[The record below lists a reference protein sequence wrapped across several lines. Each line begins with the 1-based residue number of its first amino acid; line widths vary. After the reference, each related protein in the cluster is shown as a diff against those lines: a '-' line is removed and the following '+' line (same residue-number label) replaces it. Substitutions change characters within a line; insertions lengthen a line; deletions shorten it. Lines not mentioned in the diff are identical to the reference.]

1 MLEESSLVKQL
12 LGKELCDTP
21 DISESQA
28 ISSGAVVYLK
38 AVHKLCTNSLHDL
51 SSSPSWIDI
60 QNPPQI
66 WIQLQ
71 SALLIS
77 HSCRNAE
84 IAKLASQCMGM
95 IVKIMRKLDSRLFDL
110 WWSCIVSCLNHHDSS
125 VDPANGYVLWL
136 RCISGDILKDSL
148 PRLRKLFNCEEYW
161 KYLQDGILNKTY
173 EVRKYILYILQQSL
187 QKVQDDLSL
196 PSMTW
201 DVARKDSY
209 IWEWQRYITL
219 VNIISIDTSLNQ
231 AEASSADLLKI
242 ISKDSLIPKNWARS
256 LLSAGLQSS
265 MDSLRKF
272 VGNVVM
278 ELTSDDM
285 DIFATDFS
293 FLTEILLPYLMSA
306 FNFSV
311 EKSTG
316 TDSSLDVCSF
326 GERLANFISSLFSH
340 FDDST
345 SKQACHSLLSF
356 LYKQRQSFDPARF
369 YVMYGIEQGLFD
381 RKILSVE
388 ELDIL
393 KSLFTTTAGESKL
406 RERAFFY
413 LCYRLLQSTS
423 DLLVPLKSWFATLTS
438 ISSGRPYLYL
448 TFADHLA
455 TFIKSSSYF
464 DEFPAFQDIILEE
477 TLFEFLPF
485 YVDLRNRIDQ
495 KFDIPVAAKMTF
507 NQLLEMSSAG
517 VPSFLDLLRDDES
530 QKIIRDEII
539 TLVQGTL
546 NPQSNK
552 AADVLSFCHTVN
564 ELPQEYKLIFPVF
577 KLIPNHHDYLLSL
590 WAPIHSSKSIDESQ
604 LELIHSQLSMMTL
617 VLESSHL
624 PNAVTIPPQ
633 QLLNYLQRLIRAK
646 TQTKDLNVVKND
658 ALSEAYRLLHLISGR
673 ISDPESM
680 LDIFASQ
687 AESLSY
693 KSRHRMC
700 LIVSDMI
707 QSNSLSISQYSEEL
721 SQFFKEVW
729 SALVLDRLIATER
742 DLQIAFI
749 NMAFSEQILREA
761 TDDSTLAKVLQ
772 DIAEELIKL
781 CYARRALLPT
791 LSQAFYTY
799 HLSPAWN
806 SAEWIGRVVVSI
818 YTLMQ
823 INDNLFRLEHII
835 AYTQDNLS
843 MKRQHLDKLPS
854 TYFDEYGR
862 NESCSKLDV
871 LFLFASL
878 KQDQASSVE
887 YAKYLFNFILTSP
900 RYHIFEPIKRNDGL
914 EEIERTRLYHILIV
928 LSQFVE
934 QDFEMLQQLVN
945 ETLIPA
951 LYTEPSPVVRI
962 YIEWL
967 ISRFSFILIHNSRS
981 STLLS
986 KLDNIEEIPR
996 VVSSYQRM
1004 GLMVSRRLKAVNS
1017 ISWEQYYH
1025 DFILS
1030 VIPFSTSNRALIR
1043 HASVS
1048 ILCAVINDFEAASSP
1063 SILEGLIRVVQGIS
1077 NQAKSSDSYKQY
1089 RSGED
1094 SIWDIEQDLTLV
1106 GLSGGVLRK
1115 VSDRVLGEIEIHDFV
1130 SYKPK
1135 SIPYIST
1142 GIENDFVKWTP
1153 QNDDVNT
1160 KTQKVGKAAA
1170 QPAAP
1175 LQVKSSSWNT
1185 VIDTTVGEDGRD
1197 SDKVKRGDLIVLSS
1211 LVDKAPNLGGICRLC
1226 DVLGAKLLCLDDL
1239 SIAQNP
1245 QFKNVAVSA
1254 DRWMP
1259 MTEVKQGDMIKFMM
1273 QKKSEGYTLIGL
1285 EQTDSS
1291 VELNNELE
1299 FPRKSLIL
1307 LGKEREGIPAE
1318 FLAELDFCVEIKQVG
1333 VIRSMNIQT
1342 ATAVIV
1348 HAYSIQHC

>member
-1 MLEESSLVKQL
+1 MLEERSLVKQL
-12 LGKELCDTP
+12 LGKELGYKP

-28 ISSGAVVYLK
+28 ISSGTVVYLK
-38 AVHKLCTNSLHDL
+38 ALHKLCTNALHDD
-51 SSSPSWIDI
+51 SSSPSWIDRK
-60 QNPPQI
+60 NPPEI

-71 SALLIS
+71 RGLLIC

-95 IVKIMRKLDSRLFDL
+95 IVKLMGKLDPTLFDL
-110 WWSCIVSCLNHHDSS
+110 WWTCIVSCLSHHDSS

-136 RCISGDILKDSL
+136 RCISADILNDSL
-148 PRLRKLFNCEEYW
+148 PSLRKLFNCEEYW

-187 QKVQDDLSL
+187 QKVQDNLAL

-201 DVARKDSY
+201 EVAKKDNY

-231 AEASSADLLKI
+231 AEASSVDLLKI
-242 ISKDSLIPKNWARS
+242 ISKDSLIPKNWVRS

-293 FLTEILLPYLMSA
+293 FLTNILLPYLMSA

-316 TDSSLDVCSF
+316 TDLSLDFCPF
-326 GERLANFISSLFSH
+326 GERLADFISSLFLH

-345 SKQACHSLLSF
+345 SKKACCSLFSF

-381 RKILSVE
+381 RRILSIE
-388 ELDIL
+388 ELELL
-393 KSLFTTTAGESKL
+393 KSLFTTAGESKL
-406 RERAFFY
+406 RERAFFF
-413 LCYRLLQSTS
+413 LCYRLLLSTS
-423 DLLVPLKSWFATLTS
+423 DALVPLKSWFATLTS
-438 ISSGRPYLYL
+438 ISSGRIYLYL
-448 TFADHLA
+448 DSADQLA
-455 TFIKSSSYF
+455 AYIKSSSYF
-464 DEFPAFQDIILEE
+464 HEFQAFQGTIFEE
-477 TLFEFLPF
+477 KLFDFLP
-485 YVDLRNRIDQ
+485 YYIDLRNRIDR
-495 KFDIPVAAKMTF
+495 KFKIPVASEMTF
-507 NQLLEMSSAG
+507 NQLLDLSSTG
-517 VPSFLDLLRDDES
+517 IPSFLELLSDTES
-530 QKIIRDEII
+530 QKIIKREIS
-539 TLVQGTL
+539 TLAQCTD
-546 NPQSNK
+546 PHSTQP
-552 AADVLSFCHTVN
+552 ADVLTFCQTVD
-564 ELPQEYKLIFPVF
+564 EFPLKYKLIFPIS
-577 KLIPNHHDYLLSL
+577 KLIPDHPDYLLSL
-590 WAPIHSSKSIDESQ
+590 WTSIQSFKSIDESQ
-604 LELIHSQLSMMTL
+604 LELIYSQLSMMTL
-617 VLESSHL
+617 VLGSSHL
-624 PNAVTIPPQ
+624 PDALTIPPQ
-633 QLLNYLQRLIRAK
+633 QSLDFLQRLIRVK

-658 ALSEAYRLLHLISGR
+658 ALSEAYKLLYF
-673 ISDPESM
+673 ISDSISDFGNM

-693 KSRHRMC
+693 KSRHCMC

-707 QSNSLSISQYSEEL
+707 QSNYFSISKYSEVL
-721 SQFFKEVW
+721 SQFLKKVW

-742 DLQIAFI
+742 DLQVAFI
-749 NMAFSEQILREA
+749 NIAFSEQILLEA
-761 TDDSTLAKVLQ
+761 TDNSALAEALE

-791 LSQAFYTY
+791 LSEAFYIY
-799 HLSPAWN
+799 HLSPTWN

-843 MKRQHLDKLPS
+843 MKRQHLDKLPT
-854 TYFDEYGR
+854 TYFEEYGR
-862 NESCSKLDV
+862 NESCAKLDV
-871 LFLFASL
+871 LFMFASL
-878 KQDQASSVE
+878 KPDQASSVY
-887 YAKYLFNFILTSP
+887 YAKYLFNFILKSP
-900 RYHIFEPIKRNDGL
+900 RYHLFEPIKRSDGL
-914 EEIERTRLYHILIV
+914 EEIERTRLYHILMV

-934 QDFEMLQQLVN
+934 RDFEMLENLVN

-967 ISRFSFILIHNSRS
+967 ISRFSFILIDNSKPS
-981 STLLS
+981 ILLG
-986 KLDNIEEIPR
+986 KLENPEEIPR

-1004 GLMVSRRLKAVNS
+1004 GLMVSRRLKSVNS
-1017 ISWEQYYH
+1017 STWEQYYY
-1025 DFILS
+1025 DFILR
-1030 VIPFSTSNRALIR
+1030 VIPYSTSNRALIR

-1048 ILCAVINDFEAASSP
+1048 MLCAVINDFEEVYP
-1063 SILEGLIRVVQGIS
+1063 PGVLKELIRVVEGIS

-1106 GLSGGVLRK
+1106 GVSGGVLRK
-1115 VSDRVLGEIEIHDFV
+1115 VSDRVLGEIEINDFV

-1135 SIPYIST
+1135 STPCIT
-1142 GIENDFVKWTP
+1142 AGIDTDFVKWTP
-1153 QNDDVNT
+1153 QIDVT
-1160 KTQKVGKAAA
+1160 SKTQKVGKAAVH
-1170 QPAAP
+1170 PSAP

-1226 DVLGAKLLCLDDL
+1226 DVLGAKLLCLNDM
-1239 SIAQNP
+1239 SIAKHP
-1245 QFKNVAVSA
+1245 QFRNVAVSA

-1259 MTEVKQGDMIKFMM
+1259 MAEVKQEDMIRFMM

-1291 VELNNELE
+1291 VELNNELK
-1299 FPRKSLIL
+1299 FPRKSLVL